1 MDTLGDTSLPSSP
14 PGSATDIRASYDD
27 LRRVNR
33 AEHEKKRYES
43 ESRPLQLAPS
53 EPVTQPQELPKPR
66 KSYLRVCSAL
76 QLVVCSDIFSIQ
88 GRLNHYASCTM
99 GGGPRRQGP
108 PDHLPIFFKFLPRCF
123 DV

>member
-43 ESRPLQLAPS
+43 QSRPFQPAPS
-53 EPVTQPQELPKPR
+53 EPVTQPQEPPKPR
-66 KSYLRVCSAL
+66 KSYLRGCSAL
-76 QLVVCSDIFSIQ
+76 QLVVCSDIFSVLEPSLLESLCISAPNQ
-88 GRLNHYASCTM
+88 MSPKM
-99 GGGPRRQGP
+99 Q
-108 PDHLPIFFKFLPRCF
+108 K
-123 DV
+123 